1 MDSLVHVMWFA
12 HGKFRFWLKDF
23 GIEILVISAMS
34 HVIFWEKVSGSELVQ
49 RHRWPAHSTMVSEA
63 PWWPPYLLLI
73 LCPVSTHFSPDC
85 IMSFALLWGMS
96 GSLMSIPRHD
106 EDLREPL
113 VRRQGSQVSMC
124 VARASASW
132 LSSHG
137 RVILLWWQ

>member
-96 GSLMSIPRHD
+96 GSLMSI
-106 EDLREPL
+106 EEKYIEIFLKDLL
-113 VRRQGSQVSMC
+113 IWLHWVS
-124 VARASASW
+124 VAACNIFVAEHG
-132 LSSHG
+132 LSSCG
-137 RVILLWWQ
+137 TQA